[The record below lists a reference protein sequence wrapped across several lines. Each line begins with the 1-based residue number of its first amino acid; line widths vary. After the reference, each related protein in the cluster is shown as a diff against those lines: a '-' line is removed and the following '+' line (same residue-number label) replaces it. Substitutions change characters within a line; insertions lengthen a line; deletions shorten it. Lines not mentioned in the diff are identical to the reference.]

1 MLLNFLLAIEYFLIF
16 RVVAL
21 NPREYPEKAG
31 RIYPPWAIIEYGE
44 ITLDQ
49 LKNGEEAEFEFKV
62 DYSMETFETEKEIEV
77 RSVILASNI

>member
-1 MLLNFLLAIEYFLIF
+1 MLLNFLLVIEYFLIC

-31 RIYPPWAIIEYGE
+31 RIYPPRAIIEYGE

-49 LKNGEEAEFEFKV
+49 LKNGEDVEFEFKV
-62 DYSMETFETEKEIEV
+62 DYSMDTFESEKEIEV

>member
-1 MLLNFLLAIEYFLIF
+1 MLLNFLLVIEYFLIF

-31 RIYPPWAIIEYGE
+31 RIYPPSAIIEYGE

-49 LKNGEEAEFEFKV
+49 LKNGEDVEFEFKV
-62 DYSMETFETEKEIEV
+62 DYSMDTFESEKEIEV